1 MSDAPTQGWLVELSI
16 PQTASV
22 IKKPVEDRIVIG
34 RIDKLKGTT
43 PDVDLTAWGGLE
55 FGVDPTAIWMSPL
68 SHRPPGLLDSLLGA
82 PQLGRR
88 HQLHGAGDLLGA
100 PDAVDAPSNVAECRH
115 GCGLPPQALAA
126 AMNSALHSWMQASMR
141 PRRASAISFFSA
153 NSL

>member
-55 FGVDPTAIWMSPL
+55 FGV
-68 SHRPPGLLDSLLGA
+68 A
-82 PQLGRR
+82 PQHVAIFTHGDQLNIVDLASGRPVLLNGVPMDPGVPQRLLSGAQLQLGVLELEVKILSAPPDVEIGYQAHNAWAR
-88 HQLHGAGDLLGA
+88 LAGASRSLWWKT
-100 PDAVDAPSNVAECRH
+100 NTK
-115 GCGLPPQALAA
+115 
-126 AMNSALHSWMQASMR
+126 R
-141 PRRASAISFFSA
+141 PRFSG
-153 NSL
+153 